1 MIASI
6 IILACNYL
14 DCFTTFGL
22 TKTTEFLDHLKD
34 FGFRYATM
42 GGVSVGIADLE
53 VPKEK
58 LEILQEAGEQV
69 SRFQKAYGSGYISN
83 GERYNKVIDTW
94 THANNDVAD
103 AMVKRLA
110 RSQEGFNPVYMMMT
124 SGARGNRDQMRQLAG
139 MRGLMAKP
147 QKKLTGGIGEIIESP
162 IKANFREGL
171 SVVEYFISTHG
182 RERVSPTRL
191 SRPPTR
197 AT

>member
-1 MIASI
+1 
-6 IILACNYL
+6 
-14 DCFTTFGL
+14 
-22 TKTTEFLDHLKD
+22 
-34 FGFRYATM
+34 M

-58 LEILQEAGEQV
+58 LEILGEASGQV
-69 SRFQKAYGSGYISN
+69 SRFQKAYGSGFISN

-103 AMVKRLA
+103 AMVRRLA

-171 SVVEYFISTHG
+171 SAVSYTHLPL
-182 RERVSPTRL
+182 PTIL
-191 SRPPTR
+191 LV
-197 AT
+197 